1 MKTSLLLAASC
12 ALLLSTSSFAT
23 EKTLRGAADLSYP
36 PFQFRDSSGNP
47 AGFEIDLTNAICE
60 AIQVKCTYVITSF
73 DAEIPAL
80 LSKKVDF
87 ISPLGATI
95 KRKKS
100 IAFSDYLYH
109 APSKLVARKNSGLLP
124 DVASLQGKH
133 IGVLQGSIQEMYA
146 RQYWIPKGIDVVTY
160 PDQDSIYQDLEV
172 GRLDGS
178 LVPGAAVTYGF
189 LNKPAGKDFALLGP
203 EVTDDKLFSAG
214 SAYGI
219 RQGDTPTQA
228 LINQGIKKIM
238 ADGQWEKIKQRYF
251 GDLEMKVNITAP

>member
-1 MKTSLLLAASC
+1 MKTALYLVAGC
-12 ALLLSTSSFAT
+12 ALLLSTSCFSA
-23 EKTLRGAADLSYP
+23 EKTLRVAADLSYP
-36 PFQFRDSSGNP
+36 PFQSRDPSGNP
-47 AGFEIDLTNAICE
+47 AGFEIDLTNAICQ
-60 AIQVKCTYVITSF
+60 AVQVKCTYVISSF

-100 IAFSDYLYH
+100 IDFSDYLYH

-146 RQYWIPKGIDVVTY
+146 RQYWVPKGIDVVTY
-160 PDQDSIYQDLEV
+160 PDQDSIYQDLEA
-172 GRLDGS
+172 GRLDAS

-203 EVTDDKLFSAG
+203 EVTDDKLFSTG

-219 RQGDTPTQA
+219 RKGDTSTQA
-228 LINQGIKKIM
+228 LLNEGIQKII
-238 ADGQWEKIKQRYF
+238 ANGQWEKIKQHYF
-251 GDLEMKVNITAP
+251 GNLEMKVPANSP